1 MLWAVIGLLYDVHGN
16 LPALEAVLDDARG
29 LGVGRWIVGGDVVLF
44 GAWPAE
50 TVARLRELADADWL
64 RGNTDRWLVD
74 DSDRPPV
81 ATAATEDCVGALDDA
96 TVREL
101 AGLPF
106 DIGAPDALYVHASA
120 ASDMRSFL
128 PEPTDDEPELLEAI
142 PAGTRRLVFGHTHLP
157 FARTAGDV
165 ELVNPGSV
173 GMPLDGDH
181 RAAWA
186 VVHDDGRVEH
196 RRVAYDHERSAGAL
210 AERFGEKD
218 WTAALAARVRAARM
232 VAT

>member
-1 MLWAVIGLLYDVHGN
+1 VLGLLYDIHGN
-16 LPALEAVLDDARG
+16 LPALEAVLGDARDV
-29 LGVGRWIVGGDVVLF
+29 GVERWIVGGDVVLF

-50 TVARLRELADADWL
+50 TYERLRELPDADWL

-74 DSDRPPV
+74 DSDRPDI
-81 ATAATEDCVGALDDA
+81 ATQAVEDCLTVLDDA

-106 DIGAPDALYVHASA
+106 DVRARGDLYVHASP

-128 PEPTDDEPELLEAI
+128 PEPGDDEEELLASI
-142 PAGTRRLVFGHTHLP
+142 PPGTPRVVFGHTHLP
-157 FARTAGDV
+157 FARTAGQV

-173 GMPLDGDH
+173 GIPLDGDP

-186 VVHDDGRVEH
+186 IVHEDGRVEH
-196 RRVAYDHERSAGAL
+196 RRVAYDHERSADAI
-210 AERFGEKD
+210 AERFGEKE
-218 WTAALAARVRAARM
+218 WTATLAERVRTARM
-232 VAT
+232 DAS

>member
-1 MLWAVIGLLYDVHGN
+1 LIGLLYDVHGN
-16 LPALEAVLDDARG
+16 LPALEAVLGDARDV
-29 LGVGRWIVGGDVVLF
+29 GVGRWVVGGDVVLF

-50 TVARLRELADADWL
+50 TVARLRELADAAWL

-74 DSDRPPV
+74 GSDRPDV
-81 ATAATEDCVGALDDA
+81 ATGAAEDCLAALDDA

-106 DIGAPDALYVHASA
+106 DVAEGDTLYVHASPT
-120 ASDMRSFL
+120 SDMRSFL
-128 PEPTDDEPELLEAI
+128 PQPGDDEDELL
-142 PAGTRRLVFGHTHLP
+142 AGVPGGVRRLVFGHTHLP

-173 GMPLDGDH
+173 GMPLDGDP

-186 VVHDDGRVEH
+186 VIGDDGLIEH
-196 RRVAYDHERSAGAL
+196 RRVAYDHERSAAAL

-218 WTAALAARVRAARM
+218 WTAALAERVRAARM
-232 VAT
+232 TPA

>member
-1 MLWAVIGLLYDVHGN
+1 MLCAVIGLLYDVHGN
-16 LPALEAVLDDARG
+16 LPALEAVLGDARG
-29 LGVGRWIVGGDVVLF
+29 LGVDRWIVGGDDVLF

-50 TVARLRELADADWL
+50 TVARLRDLADAAWL

-74 DSDRPPV
+74 DSDRPEV
-81 ATAATEDCVGALDDA
+81 ATGATEDCLAALDDA

-106 DIGAPDALYVHASA
+106 EVSEDDTLYVHASP

-128 PEPTDDEPELLEAI
+128 PEPGDDEDELLASI
-142 PAGTRRLVFGHTHLP
+142 PSGVRRCVFGHTHLP
-157 FARTAGDV
+157 FARTAGGV

-173 GMPLDGDH
+173 GIPLDGDP

-186 VVHDDGRVEH
+186 VVRDDASVEH
-196 RRVAYDHERSAGAL
+196 RRVAYDHERSAAAL
-210 AERFGEKD
+210 VERFGEKP
-218 WTAALAARVRAARM
+218 WTAALAARVRTARM
-232 VAT
+232 VAG

>member
-1 MLWAVIGLLYDVHGN
+1 LIGLLYDVHGN
-16 LPALEAVLDDARG
+16 LPALEAVLGDARS
-29 LGVGRWIVGGDVVLF
+29 LDIGRWIVGGDVVLF
-44 GAWPAE
+44 GAWPAD
-50 TVARLRELADADWL
+50 TVARLRELQDADWL

-74 DSDRPPV
+74 DSDRPEV
-81 ATAATEDCVGALDDA
+81 ASAAAADCVSALDDA

-106 DIGAPDALYVHASA
+106 DVGADDELFVHASTV
-120 ASDMRSFL
+120 SDMRSFF
-128 PEPTDDEPELLEAI
+128 PEPGDDEAELLEAI

-186 VVHDDGRVEH
+186 VIHDDDRVEH
-196 RRVAYDHERSAGAL
+196 RRVAYDHERSAAAL
-210 AERFGEKD
+210 VERFGEQA
-218 WTAALAARVRAARM
+218 WTSALAERVRAARM
-232 VAT
+232 VAS